1 MEKIIIKIKNL
12 LDLSNNNPNQNE
24 AFAAALKAQELMAKY
39 KIKIE
44 DLEDNKSQIMEKYFD
59 GDELSGNKK
68 WRVYL
73 AQIISKNFRCKCYL
87 SGKYIVFYGYDNDA
101 EIALEVFKM
110 LVNTGTRLSR
120 KEYYTR
126 KKNGYSTKGV
136 MNAFLIGFCDGVKE
150 VLDRQC
156 TALMIITPKEVEK
169 GFEELTVGWKKKP
182 NKIKVNTNKEIEN
195 NGRIAGKNA
204 MSSRQI
210 SNKNN

>member
-24 AFAAALKAQELMAKY
+24 AFAAELKAQELMAKY

>member
-39 KIKIE
+39 KIRVE
-44 DLEDNKSQIMEKYFD
+44 NLEDNPEKITRQFFD
-59 GDELSGNKK
+59 GSEVSGNKK
-68 WRVYL
+68 WRSYL

-87 SGKYIVFYGYDNDA
+87 SGDYIVFYGYDNDA
-101 EIALEVFKM
+101 KIALDVFKM
-110 LVNTGTRLSR
+110 LVSTATKLSR

-136 MNAFLIGFCDGVKE
+136 MNAFLLGFCDGVKE

-156 TALMIITPKEVEK
+156 TTLMIITPKEVEK

-195 NGRIAGKNA
+195 NGRIAGRNA